1 MSADILLEKE
11 INDLYLKCG
20 LNPSNTIPV
29 RTEINTGTLHQQFET
44 FFTNQSE
51 DPYHSWQHNGNKKSD
66 TPNLTDN

>member
-11 INDLYLKCG
+11 IYDLYMKCG

-29 RTEINTGTLHQQFET
+29 RTEINIGNLHEQFET

-51 DPYHSWQHNGNKKSD
+51 DLYYSWQHNGNKESD
-66 TPNLTDN
+66 TQNLTDN